1 MKRLFININSLN
13 DGDKFP
19 ILISHYDACDAGH
32 TRGDTEHL
40 ISLIEMSVEDGDYS
54 VEDGN
59 KEIELISN
67 YNYITIGE

>member
-1 MKRLFININSLN
+1 MKRLFININSLS

-19 ILISHYDACDAGH
+19 ILISHYDACDVGH
-32 TRGDTEHL
+32 TRGDAEHL
-40 ISLIEMSVEDGDYS
+40 ICLIEMSVEDGDYS